1 MRSRYPCAPCS
12 PVSLSPPPA
21 SFRAVFSLRDPGSR
35 SMGDTAQDPVDH
47 HRTTQPLAGETM
59 KNTAKTPGL
68 FLVAAGV
75 VAFVFALASIAFAR
89 IGVGVG
95 ALVVALLAAGAGTA
109 G

>member
-1 MRSRYPCAPCS
+1 
-12 PVSLSPPPA
+12 
-21 SFRAVFSLRDPGSR
+21 
-35 SMGDTAQDPVDH
+35 MGDTAQDPVDH

-68 FLVAAGV
+68 VLVAAGV
-75 VAFVFALASIAFAR
+75 VAFVLALASIAFAR

-109 G
+109 WLTMEGRRVRQAQRDSEINA

>member
-1 MRSRYPCAPCS
+1 
-12 PVSLSPPPA
+12 
-21 SFRAVFSLRDPGSR
+21 
-35 SMGDTAQDPVDH
+35 MGDTAQDPVDH

-59 KNTAKTPGL
+59 KNTANTPGL

-95 ALVVALLAAGAGTA
+95 ALVVALLAAGAGTGWLTMEGRRVRQA
-109 G
+109 QRDSETNP

>member
-1 MRSRYPCAPCS
+1 
-12 PVSLSPPPA
+12 
-21 SFRAVFSLRDPGSR
+21 
-35 SMGDTAQDPVDH
+35 MGDTAQDPVDH
-47 HRTTQPLAGETM
+47 HRTAQPPAGETM

-68 FLVAAGV
+68 VLVAAGV

-109 G
+109 WLTMEGRRVRQAERDSETNP

>member
-1 MRSRYPCAPCS
+1 
-12 PVSLSPPPA
+12 
-21 SFRAVFSLRDPGSR
+21 
-35 SMGDTAQDPVDH
+35 MGDTAQDPVDH
-47 HRTTQPLAGETM
+47 HRPTQPLAGETM

-95 ALVVALLAAGAGTA
+95 ALVVALLAAGAGTGWLTMEGRRVRQA
-109 G
+109 QRDSETNP

>member
-1 MRSRYPCAPCS
+1 
-12 PVSLSPPPA
+12 
-21 SFRAVFSLRDPGSR
+21 
-35 SMGDTAQDPVDH
+35 MGDTAQDPVDH
-47 HRTTQPLAGETM
+47 HLPTQPLAGETM

-95 ALVVALLAAGAGTA
+95 ALVALLAAGAGTGWLTMEGRRVRQA
-109 G
+109 QRDSETNP

>member
-1 MRSRYPCAPCS
+1 
-12 PVSLSPPPA
+12 
-21 SFRAVFSLRDPGSR
+21 
-35 SMGDTAQDPVDH
+35 MGDTAQDPVDH
-47 HRTTQPLAGETM
+47 HRTAQPLAGETM

-68 FLVAAGV
+68 VLVAAGV

-109 G
+109 WLTMEGRRVRQAERDSETNP